1 MTGYKRESVY
11 MCQRIKL
18 DQKVNPGI
26 EHDILQGGKKKGEM
40 CFKRSRFD
48 WDIAQWNVSRIHRS

>member
-1 MTGYKRESVY
+1 MTGYKRERESVY

-26 EHDILQGGKKKGEM
+26 KHDILQGGKKRGN
-40 CFKRSRFD
+40 C
-48 WDIAQWNVSRIHRS
+48 VL